1 MEKQEFKG
9 QIVDPIQRRIYPGT
23 ITVQNG
29 IIESIREEQND
40 SSHFILPGLIDA
52 HIHIESSMLTP
63 YEFARI
69 ASTHGTVGTIS
80 DPHEI
85 ANVLGVEGVKWMIEN
100 GKLAP
105 FYFHFGAPSCVPA
118 TSFETSGAQI
128 GIEELEQLLQ
138 MQEINHLGEMMNF
151 PGVIHDD
158 PMVVQKLQLAQK
170 YQKPIDGHAPM
181 VTGEALEKYYAA
193 QITTDHECYTFDEA
207 EEKIKLGM
215 KILIR
220 EGSAAK
226 NFDALIPLIEKYPEQ
241 LMFCSDDKHPD
252 DLIEGHINLLIARG
266 LKLGYDFFDLLRC
279 ATYNPVTHYNLAV
292 GMLQVGD
299 SADFIVVDHWE
310 TMKVLETYIR
320 GQKVAKGGMSVLPP
334 LFFNSINKFNIK
346 KIEEEQLRVPTQN
359 KKIKII
365 ELFQDQIFTK
375 TIIDEPLVKNGY
387 VVPDLERDYLKII
400 VINRYSEQAPAI
412 GFVKNFG
419 LKEGAIASSV
429 AHDSHNII
437 AVGCD
442 DKSLVRAIQGI
453 IDTQGGILYTNDN
466 ELISLPLPIAGL
478 MSDQNADWVSEQY
491 QRLNKAVQKAG
502 SPLTAP
508 FMTLSFMGLLVI
520 PELKMS
526 DMGLFDG
533 INFQLTELFDSS
545 K

>member
-1 MEKQEFKG
+1 MQKQEFNG
-9 QIVDPIQRRIYPGT
+9 QIVDPIQRKIYSGT
-23 ITVQNG
+23 ITVLNG
-29 IIESIREEQND
+29 VIESIREEQTD
-40 SSHFILPGLIDA
+40 SPYFILPGLIDA

-69 ASTHGTVGTIS
+69 AATHGTVGTIS

-105 FYFHFGAPSCVPA
+105 FHFHFGAPSCVPA

-128 GIEELEQLLQ
+128 GVEELEQLLL
-138 MQEINHLGEMMNF
+138 MKEVNHLGEMMNF

-158 PMVVQKLQLAQK
+158 PTVLRKLQLAQQ

-181 VTGEALEKYYAA
+181 VTGEALKKYYAA
-193 QITTDHECYTFDEA
+193 QITTDHECHTLEEA

-226 NFDALIPLIEKYPEQ
+226 NFDTLIPLINKYPEQ

-252 DLIEGHINLLIARG
+252 DIVEGHINGLISRG
-266 LKLGYDFFDLLRC
+266 LKLGYNFFDLLRC
-279 ATYNPVTHYNLAV
+279 ATYNPISHYNLSV

-310 TMKVLETYIR
+310 TMEVLETYIR
-320 GQKVAKGGMSVLPP
+320 GQKITEGGKSVLPP
-334 LFFNSINKFNIK
+334 IFIKPINRFKIK

-375 TIIDEPLVKNGY
+375 TIIDEPLVENGY
-387 VVPDLERDYLKII
+387 VIPDLERDYLKI
-400 VINRYSEQAPAI
+400 VVVNRYQKQAPAI

-442 DKSLVRAIQGI
+442 DKSLIRAIQGI
-453 IDTQGGILYTNDN
+453 IDTQGGILFTKGD
-466 ELISLPLPIAGL
+466 EVISLPLPIAGL
-478 MSDQNADWVSEQY
+478 MSDQNANWVSEQY
-491 QRLNKAVQKAG
+491 QRLNKAVEKAG
-502 SPLTAP
+502 SPLSAP

-526 DMGLFDG
+526 NMGLFGG

>member
-128 GIEELEQLLQ
+128 GIEELDQLLQ
-138 MQEINHLGEMMNF
+138 MAEINHLGEMMNF
-151 PGVIHDD
+151 PGVIYDD

-170 YQKPIDGHAPM
+170 HQKPIDGHAPM

-193 QITTDHECYTFDEA
+193 QITTDHECYTLDEA

-226 NFDALIPLIEKYPEQ
+226 NFDALIPLIEKYPKQ

-346 KIEEEQLRVPTQN
+346 KIEEEQLRVPTQD

-387 VVPDLERDYLKII
+387 VVPDLERDYLKI
-400 VINRYSEQAPAI
+400 VVVNRYSEQAPAI

-442 DKSLVRAIQGI
+442 DKSLVRAIQSI

>member
-1 MEKQEFKG
+1 
-9 QIVDPIQRRIYPGT
+9 
-23 ITVQNG
+23 
-29 IIESIREEQND
+29 
-40 SSHFILPGLIDA
+40 
-52 HIHIESSMLTP
+52 
-63 YEFARI
+63 
-69 ASTHGTVGTIS
+69 
-80 DPHEI
+80 
-85 ANVLGVEGVKWMIEN
+85 
-100 GKLAP
+100 
-105 FYFHFGAPSCVPA
+105 
-118 TSFETSGAQI
+118 
-128 GIEELEQLLQ
+128 
-138 MQEINHLGEMMNF
+138 
-151 PGVIHDD
+151 
-158 PMVVQKLQLAQK
+158 
-170 YQKPIDGHAPM
+170 
-181 VTGEALEKYYAA
+181 
-193 QITTDHECYTFDEA
+193 
-207 EEKIKLGM
+207 
-215 KILIR
+215 
-220 EGSAAK
+220 
-226 NFDALIPLIEKYPEQ
+226 
-241 LMFCSDDKHPD
+241 
-252 DLIEGHINLLIARG
+252 LIEGHINLLIARG

-320 GQKVAKGGMSVLPP
+320 GQKVSKGGMSVLPP

>member
-1 MEKQEFKG
+1 
-9 QIVDPIQRRIYPGT
+9 
-23 ITVQNG
+23 
-29 IIESIREEQND
+29 
-40 SSHFILPGLIDA
+40 
-52 HIHIESSMLTP
+52 
-63 YEFARI
+63 
-69 ASTHGTVGTIS
+69 
-80 DPHEI
+80 
-85 ANVLGVEGVKWMIEN
+85 
-100 GKLAP
+100 
-105 FYFHFGAPSCVPA
+105 
-118 TSFETSGAQI
+118 
-128 GIEELEQLLQ
+128 
-138 MQEINHLGEMMNF
+138 
-151 PGVIHDD
+151 
-158 PMVVQKLQLAQK
+158 
-170 YQKPIDGHAPM
+170 
-181 VTGEALEKYYAA
+181 
-193 QITTDHECYTFDEA
+193 
-207 EEKIKLGM
+207 
-215 KILIR
+215 
-220 EGSAAK
+220 
-226 NFDALIPLIEKYPEQ
+226 
-241 LMFCSDDKHPD
+241 
-252 DLIEGHINLLIARG
+252 
-266 LKLGYDFFDLLRC
+266 
-279 ATYNPVTHYNLAV
+279 
-292 GMLQVGD
+292 
-299 SADFIVVDHWE
+299 
-310 TMKVLETYIR
+310 
-320 GQKVAKGGMSVLPP
+320 MSVLPP

>member
-1 MEKQEFKG
+1 MQKQEFNG
-9 QIVDPIQRRIYPGT
+9 QIVDPIQKRIYSGT
-23 ITVQNG
+23 ITVLNG
-29 IIESIREEQND
+29 VIESIREVQTD
-40 SSHFILPGLIDA
+40 SPYFILPGLIDA

-69 ASTHGTVGTIS
+69 AATHGTVGTIS

-105 FYFHFGAPSCVPA
+105 FHFHFGAPSCVPA

-128 GIEELEQLLQ
+128 GVEELEQLLQ
-138 MQEINHLGEMMNF
+138 MKEINHLGEMMNF

-158 PMVVQKLQLAQK
+158 PMVLRKLQLAQQ

-181 VTGEALEKYYAA
+181 VTGKALKKYYAA
-193 QITTDHECYTFDEA
+193 QITTDHECHTLEEA

-226 NFDALIPLIEKYPEQ
+226 NFDTLIPLINKYPAQ

-252 DLIEGHINLLIARG
+252 DLVEGHINRLISRG

-279 ATYNPVTHYNLAV
+279 ATYNPISHYNLSV

-310 TMKVLETYIR
+310 TMEVLETYIR
-320 GQKVAKGGMSVLPP
+320 GQKIAEGGKSVLPP
-334 LFFNSINKFNIK
+334 IFIKPINRFKIK
-346 KIEEEQLRVPTQN
+346 KIEEEQIRVPTQN

-375 TIIDEPLVKNGY
+375 TIIDEPLVENGY
-387 VVPDLERDYLKII
+387 VIPDLERDYLKI
-400 VINRYSEQAPAI
+400 VVVNRYQEQAPAV

-442 DKSLVRAIQGI
+442 DKSLIRAIQGI
-453 IDTQGGILYTNDN
+453 IDTQGGILFTKGD
-466 ELISLPLPIAGL
+466 EVISLPLPIAGL
-478 MSDQNADWVSEQY
+478 MSDQNANWVSEQY
-491 QRLNKAVQKAG
+491 QRLNKAVKKAG
-502 SPLTAP
+502 SPLSAP

-526 DMGLFDG
+526 DRGLFDG

>member
-128 GIEELEQLLQ
+128 GIEELDQLLQ
-138 MQEINHLGEMMNF
+138 MAEINHLGEMMNF
-151 PGVIHDD
+151 PGVIYDD

-170 YQKPIDGHAPM
+170 HQKPIDGHAPM

-193 QITTDHECYTFDEA
+193 QITTDHECYTLDEA

-226 NFDALIPLIEKYPEQ
+226 NFDALIPLIEKYPKQ

-266 LKLGYDFFDLLRC
+266 LKLGYNFFDLLRC

-346 KIEEEQLRVPTQN
+346 KIEEEQLRVPTQD

-387 VVPDLERDYLKII
+387 VVPNLERDYLKI
-400 VINRYSEQAPAI
+400 VVVNRYSEQAPAI

-442 DKSLVRAIQGI
+442 DKSLVRAIQSI

>member
-1 MEKQEFKG
+1 MQKQEFNG
-9 QIVDPIQRRIYPGT
+9 QIVDPIQRKIYSGT
-23 ITVQNG
+23 ITVLNG
-29 IIESIREEQND
+29 VIESIREEQTD
-40 SSHFILPGLIDA
+40 SPFFILPGLIDA

-69 ASTHGTVGTIS
+69 AATHGTVGTIS

-105 FYFHFGAPSCVPA
+105 FHFHFGAPSCVPA

-138 MQEINHLGEMMNF
+138 MKEVNHLGEMMNF
-151 PGVIHDD
+151 PGVIYDD
-158 PMVVQKLQLAQK
+158 PMVIQKLQLAQK

-181 VTGEALEKYYAA
+181 VTGEALKKYYAA
-193 QITTDHECYTFDEA
+193 QITTDHECHTLEEA

-226 NFDALIPLIEKYPEQ
+226 NFDALIPLIKKYPEQ

-252 DLIEGHINLLIARG
+252 NLVEGHINRLISRG
-266 LKLGYDFFDLLRC
+266 LELGYDFFDLLRC
-279 ATYNPVTHYNLAV
+279 ATYNPISHYNLSV

-310 TMKVLETYIR
+310 TMEVLETYIR
-320 GQKVAKGGMSVLPP
+320 GQKIAEGGKSVLPP
-334 LFFNSINKFNIK
+334 IFIKPINRFKIK
-346 KIEEEQLRVPTQN
+346 KIEEEQIRIPTQN

-375 TIIDEPLVKNGY
+375 TIIDEPLVENGY
-387 VVPDLERDYLKII
+387 VVPDLERDYLKI
-400 VINRYSEQAPAI
+400 VVVNRYQEQAPAV

-442 DKSLVRAIQGI
+442 DKSLIRAIQGI
-453 IDTQGGILYTNDN
+453 IDTQGGILFTKGD
-466 ELISLPLPIAGL
+466 EVISLPLPIAGL
-478 MSDQNADWVSEQY
+478 MSDQNANWVSEQY
-491 QRLNKAVQKAG
+491 QRLNKAVEKAG
-502 SPLTAP
+502 SPLSAP

-526 DMGLFDG
+526 NMGLFDG

>member
-85 ANVLGVEGVKWMIEN
+85 ANVLGVKGVKWMIEN

-128 GIEELEQLLQ
+128 GIEELDQLLQ
-138 MQEINHLGEMMNF
+138 MAEINHLGEMMNF
-151 PGVIHDD
+151 PGVIYDD

-170 YQKPIDGHAPM
+170 HQKPIDGHAPM

-193 QITTDHECYTFDEA
+193 QITTDHECYTLDEA

-226 NFDALIPLIEKYPEQ
+226 NFDALIPLIEKYPKQ